1 MSTCTIFI
9 SFIDGFMINIKL
21 SQILTNKILFSFGF
35 KNSVAYHI
43 KRLSRIENMSKD
55 EIEKIKRAKLNKL
68 LEYLKS
74 ENGYYKKYLA
84 DVDIDSEKDI
94 FNILTKLPILEKK
107 DLSCHDLVYSEK
119 KDLVKLSSS
128 GSSGIRSVCYLS
140 KDEINLDRALQ
151 ITWWKWAGVEFG
163 KPIFQTGNNKRGLFK
178 SFKDFIFNTNYY
190 PAFDLNDQE
199 IYRAITQHPSGGA
212 LCGYASSLYVISNA
226 CKHDVRLKDKFTTA
240 VSWGDKLFPHY
251 REKIKEV
258 FGINVYET
266 YGCSEGIKICAQYD
280 SDYMYI
286 MSTNVIVEI
295 VDDFGNVLP
304 DGEMGHV
311 LLTSLDRYAM
321 PMVRY
326 RIGDLGIILP
336 KEEYPEN
343 LKLNYPLMG
352 KVIGRDTDIVILP
365 NQNKLTVHTFTAIF
379 EYIEQVK
386 QFRVIQNDYNDILVE
401 LILNESFNFKD
412 TVDVIYPIFESVLG
426 NEAHIFKFVEVNNIP
441 NTPSGKPQ
449 LILNE
454 LLKKNT

>member
-1 MSTCTIFI
+1 MV
-9 SFIDGFMINIKL
+9 NIKFR
-21 SQILTNKILFSFGF
+21 QILINKFLFSLGC
-35 KNSVAYHI
+35 KNSVADHI
-43 KRLSRIENMSKD
+43 KRLSCIENMSERD
-55 EIEKIKRAKLNKL
+55 MVEIQRRKLKNL
-68 LEYLKS
+68 LKFLKS
-74 ENGYYKKYLA
+74 EKGYYQKHLI
-84 DVDIDSEKDI
+84 DVEIDNECNV
-94 FNILTKLPILEKK
+94 FNILSSLPILEKK
-107 DLSCHDLVYSEK
+107 DLSRNDLVYRDK

-140 KDEINLDRALQ
+140 KDEVNLDRALQ
-151 ITWWKWAGVEFG
+151 IIWWKWAGVEFG
-163 KPIFQTGNNKRGLFK
+163 KPIFQTGNNKRGVFK
-178 SFKDFIFNTNYY
+178 SIKDYVFNTNYY
-190 PAFDLNDQE
+190 PAFDLNDQHIRRE
-199 IYRAITQHPSGGA
+199 ITQHHSGGA
-212 LCGYASSLYVISNA
+212 LCGYASSLYVISKA
-226 CKHDVRLKDKFTTA
+226 CEGDASLKGKFTTA

-251 REKIKEV
+251 REKIKDV

-280 SDYMYI
+280 SEYMYI

-295 VDDFGNVLP
+295 VDDSGNALP

-343 LKLNYPLMG
+343 LKLNYPLM
-352 KVIGRDTDIVILP
+352 KKIIGRDTDIVILP

-386 QFRVIQNDYNDILVE
+386 QFRVIQNDYNDICIE
-401 LILNESFNFKD
+401 LILNKGFGLNETIDILS
-412 TVDVIYPIFESVLG
+412 PIFEKTLG
-426 NEAHIFKFVEVNNIP
+426 SESKNFKFVQVNNIP

-449 LILNE
+449 LILNR
-454 LLKKNT
+454 LLKKDKQ